1 MAEFKVIEG
10 RLSEDYNI
18 FEEHE
23 FLSCTAT
30 NTRLMGVVA
39 MRIYWRSIYD
49 DTSLYQQVLYLD
61 FSEYGI
67 DEFFEYRLDS
77 RSEYFEEDLMEV
89 ESAWRDTSKDLGGT
103 NVLIEPHIMM
113 RLIDDAIKVGEDNIL
128 KGVDR
133 FREFRLNAAY
143 TMSLMRDRL
152 AALGHLDKKAD
163 ALEAIAAVS
172 PSELS
177 TYETINY
184 FLMRLADRDFIA
196 ASHLSDLSI
205 EELSNQHIPQQGI
218 QSLIKNSIGVAEREE
233 SNGNLFA
240 CETITLARET
250 YYLSTSVVELSGSRD
265 DKDRMVIGLRTGFCK
280 KLSNFE
286 LAGLLSLPE
295 YLTVY
300 DIPDEELARFDY
312 ADLGVFADAS
322 PKLQDNGWMLPV
334 YYKNN
339 SHVDKSIYHIRGD
352 IQVCALV
359 TIPGELVVMSTK
371 LVEVSDAEK
380 SIAESYYGDKLVLKG
395 RFHIGTSIFQTL
407 CTTTGAMLS
416 DLVKFQD
423 PEE

>member
-49 DTSLYQQVLYLD
+49 DTSLYQQVLHLD

-240 CETITLARET
+240 CEAITLARET
-250 YYLSTSVVELSGSRD
+250 YYLST
-265 DKDRMVIGLRTGFCK
+265 
-280 KLSNFE
+280 
-286 LAGLLSLPE
+286 
-295 YLTVY
+295 
-300 DIPDEELARFDY
+300 
-312 ADLGVFADAS
+312 
-322 PKLQDNGWMLPV
+322 
-334 YYKNN
+334 
-339 SHVDKSIYHIRGD
+339 
-352 IQVCALV
+352 
-359 TIPGELVVMSTK
+359 
-371 LVEVSDAEK
+371 
-380 SIAESYYGDKLVLKG
+380 
-395 RFHIGTSIFQTL
+395 
-407 CTTTGAMLS
+407 
-416 DLVKFQD
+416 
-423 PEE
+423 